1 MFYKKIHWC
10 AKLASF
16 HNQILQLNTNK
27 SVKFINVPNIGS
39 LWKETQDRHVSKHI
53 TCKYILQ
60 PTINRFL
67 SSCKLSCKLS
77 IQVSASFIYWNNS
90 FSSFSSITEQLL
102 TKNKPCKW
110 PLINRNSSTHYCC
123 LYLLDICFSN

>member
-27 SVKFINVPNIGS
+27 SVKFMNVPNIGS
-39 LWKETQDRHVSKHI
+39 LWKETQGRHVSKHI

-60 PTINRFL
+60 PKKTRFL
-67 SSCKLSCKLS
+67 SSCKLSCKLP
-77 IQVSASFIYWNNS
+77 IQVSALFIYWNNS

-110 PLINRNSSTHYCC
+110 PLFNRKSSTHYCC